1 MMKRTVKR
9 MILMLKIAKE
19 DNIEE
24 HFAIFDI
31 ITFTLLQTNIIL
43 NTNVEDGDKAES
55 EENQLTAAVTC

>member
-1 MMKRTVKR
+1 
-9 MILMLKIAKE
+9 MLKIAKE
-19 DNIEE
+19 DNTEDL
-24 HFAIFDI
+24 FDI